1 MGGLKALKRLF
12 ELRGVLAQLQFFFI
26 FAKIDMVDG
35 QLHENNGS
43 YATSGSKVMTQ
54 SENKLK
60 SSSKSDE
67 VASVGFKNNKACL

>member
-1 MGGLKALKRLF
+1 
-12 ELRGVLAQLQFFFI
+12 
-26 FAKIDMVDG
+26 MVDG